1 MAKSQSLQLTFK
13 KDFGLGQYRLALP
26 DDNPPPPN
34 QSTPPVE
41 NTKSKKISGSFK
53 VTGKGNR
60 LSAFGG
66 KMKNLLQKSSSDQDV
81 KSKKKHSEAG
91 VQSLRTELVP
101 VNKSPIFNDSLLL
114 TPSTAGSGD
123 LSDESSSGRPSP
135 SLHSRVVKKVGILNA
150 AGIKGSLE
158 NLRAQYRLT
167 SKGNSCDQFDHSEDN
182 QFGKLVH
189 T

>member
-114 TPSTAGSGD
+114 TPSTAGS
-123 LSDESSSGRPSP
+123 
-135 SLHSRVVKKVGILNA
+135 VVKKVGILNA